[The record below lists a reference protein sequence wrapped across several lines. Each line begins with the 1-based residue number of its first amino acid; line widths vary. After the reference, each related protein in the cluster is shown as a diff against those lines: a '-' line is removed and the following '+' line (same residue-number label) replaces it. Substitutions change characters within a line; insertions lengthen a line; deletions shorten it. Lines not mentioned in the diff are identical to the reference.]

1 MQKSQ
6 SVRGPVRLR
15 ASGDNE
21 LPAARVTVKTAI
33 HVCLGAGPYLGQGKE
48 QLEAGEKPS

>member
-21 LPAARVTVKTAI
+21 LSGVTVKTVI
-33 HVCLGAGPYLGQGKE
+33 HVCLGTGPFLGQGKE
-48 QLEAGEKPS
+48 ELEAGKNPS